1 MKTKEKGAF
10 VFNSA
15 MKPFVLIM
23 TKKLSNAAANEI
35 VKQCNKNVNI

>member
-1 MKTKEKGAF
+1 MKAKGKGAF

-23 TKKLSNAAANEI
+23 TKKFSNAVANEI
-35 VKQCNKNVNI
+35 VKQCNTNINI